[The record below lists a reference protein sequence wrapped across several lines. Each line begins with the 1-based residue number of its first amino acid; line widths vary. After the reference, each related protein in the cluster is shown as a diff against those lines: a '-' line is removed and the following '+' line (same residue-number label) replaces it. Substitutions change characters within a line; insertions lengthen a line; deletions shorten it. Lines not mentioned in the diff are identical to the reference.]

1 MTQAAPTPHKLEY
14 CAVTKRYGSVVAVDD
29 VSLRVGK
36 GEVIALLGPSGSGK
50 TTLLAMTG
58 GQFAPDQGDILLDGR
73 SIVGLPPNRIDAAT
87 VFQDYALFP
96 HLSVAEN
103 VGFGLYMR
111 RLRRDVIAE
120 RVAHM
125 LDLVGLAG
133 LGNRKMNEL
142 SGGQS
147 QRVATAR
154 ALVVEPSVLLMD
166 EPLSALD
173 REIRKRL
180 QDELSDLVRSIGV
193 TTVIVTHDQEEAFA
207 MADRI
212 AVMCEGR
219 IDQVGTPE
227 MLYRQPATP
236 FVAMFLGS
244 GVLIEG
250 VVAETGTDASSVML
264 AGTRLLCRG
273 EAPAGSKVTVLIRA
287 EDVILD
293 PVHGAVDA
301 ETWSEG
307 RVIRIVD
314 SGEVTRYT
322 IDLAGT
328 RIASMELGLRRF
340 ATGDSVSVAVR
351 TGGPVIVTGGT
362 GA

>member
-1 MTQAAPTPHKLEY
+1 MTGDAATACKLEY
-14 CAVTKRYGSVVAVDD
+14 RAVTKRYGAVVAVDD
-29 VSLRVGK
+29 VSLRIGK
-36 GEVIALLGPSGSGK
+36 GEVVALLGPSGSGK

-58 GQFAPDQGDILLDGR
+58 GQFAPDEGDILIDGR
-73 SIVGLPPNRIDAAT
+73 SVVGMPPNRIDAAT

-111 RLRRDVIAE
+111 GLRRDAIAE
-120 RVAHM
+120 RVAGM
-125 LDLVGLAG
+125 LELVGLSG
-133 LGNRKMNEL
+133 LGGRKMNEL

-193 TTVIVTHDQEEAFA
+193 TTIIVTHDQEEAFA

-219 IDQVGTPE
+219 LEQAGTPRT
-227 MLYRQPATP
+227 LYREPATP
-236 FVAMFLGS
+236 FVATFLGS
-244 GVLIEG
+244 GALVEG
-250 VVAETGTDASSVML
+250 IVAESGSDSSTVAL
-264 AGTRLLCRG
+264 AGTVLPCRG
-273 EAPAGSKVTVLIRA
+273 AARAGSRVTVLIRA

-293 PVHGAVDA
+293 PPGDA
-301 ETWSEG
+301 ATLWKG
-307 RVIRIVD
+307 RIARVVD
-314 SGEVTRYT
+314 SGEVTRYS
-322 IDLAGT
+322 IDLDGT
-328 RIASMELGLRRF
+328 RVASMELGLRRF
-340 ATGDSVSVAVR
+340 GVGESVTVAVKA
-351 TGGPVIVTGGT
+351 GGPVIVASG
-362 GA
+362 

>member
-1 MTQAAPTPHKLEY
+1 MTQTVPSPCKLEFR
-14 CAVTKRYGSVVAVDD
+14 AVTKRYGTVMAVDD
-29 VSLRVGK
+29 VNLRVEQ

-50 TTLLAMTG
+50 TTLLALTG
-58 GQFAPDQGDILLDGR
+58 GQFAPDHGDILIDGR
-73 SIVGLPPNRIDAAT
+73 SIIGLPPNKIDAVT

-103 VGFGLYMR
+103 VGFGLHMR
-111 RLRRDVIAE
+111 RLRRSAIAE

-125 LDLVGLAG
+125 LELVGLSG
-133 LGNRKMNEL
+133 LGDRKMNEL

-180 QDELSDLVRSIGV
+180 QDELSDLVRNIGV

-212 AVMCEGR
+212 GIMCEGR
-219 IDQVGTPE
+219 MDQVGTPE
-227 MLYRQPATP
+227 TLYRQPATL

-250 VVAETGTDASSVML
+250 VVVETATDSSAVML

-273 EAPAGSKVTVLIRA
+273 DAAAGSTVTVLVRA

-293 PVHGAVDA
+293 PAQVSGDVEA
-301 ETWSEG
+301 WSEG
-307 RVIRIVD
+307 RVMRVVD

-340 ATGDSVSVAVR
+340 ESGDSVAVAVR
-351 TGGPVIVTGGT
+351 AGSPVIVTGGA

>member
-1 MTQAAPTPHKLEY
+1 
-14 CAVTKRYGSVVAVDD
+14 
-29 VSLRVGK
+29 
-36 GEVIALLGPSGSGK
+36 
-50 TTLLAMTG
+50 
-58 GQFAPDQGDILLDGR
+58 
-73 SIVGLPPNRIDAAT
+73 
-87 VFQDYALFP
+87 
-96 HLSVAEN
+96 
-103 VGFGLYMR
+103 
-111 RLRRDVIAE
+111 
-120 RVAHM
+120 
-125 LDLVGLAG
+125 
-133 LGNRKMNEL
+133 
-142 SGGQS
+142 
-147 QRVATAR
+147 
-154 ALVVEPSVLLMD
+154 MD

-227 MLYRQPATP
+227 TLYRRPATP

-250 VVAETGTDASSVML
+250 EVVGTATGSSSVML
-264 AGTRLLCRG
+264 AGARLLCRG
-273 EAPAGSKVTVLIRA
+273 EAPAGSTATVLVRA
-287 EDVILD
+287 EDVVLD
-293 PVHGAVDA
+293 PPHGAGDV
-301 ETWSEG
+301 ETWSQG
-307 RVIRIVD
+307 RISRVVD

-322 IDLAGT
+322 IDLEGT

-340 ATGDSVSVAVR
+340 ETGESVRVAVR
-351 TGGPVIVTGGT
+351 AGSPVIVTGDT

>member
-1 MTQAAPTPHKLEY
+1 MTQAAPSPCKLEFR
-14 CAVTKRYGSVVAVDD
+14 AVTKRYGSVVAVDD
-29 VSLRVGK
+29 VSLRVDK

-58 GQFAPDQGDILLDGR
+58 GQFAPDQGDILIDGR
-73 SIVGLPPNRIDAAT
+73 SIVGLPPNRIDTAT

-111 RLRRDVIAE
+111 RMRRDAIAQ

-125 LDLVGLAG
+125 LELVGLSG
-133 LGNRKMNEL
+133 LGGRKMNEL

-227 MLYRQPATP
+227 TLYRRPATP
-236 FVAMFLGS
+236 FVATFLGS
-244 GVLIEG
+244 GVLVEG
-250 VVAETGTDASSVML
+250 EVVESANGSSSVML
-264 AGTRLLCRG
+264 AGTPLVCRG
-273 EAPAGSKVTVLIRA
+273 DAPAGSKVTVLVRA

-293 PVHGAVDA
+293 PAHGAGDV
-301 ETWSEG
+301 EPWSEG
-307 RVIRIVD
+307 RISRVVD

-328 RIASMELGLRRF
+328 RIGAMELGLRRF
-340 ATGDSVSVAVR
+340 ETGRSVTVAMR
-351 TGGPVIVTGGT
+351 SGSPVIVTGDT

>member
-1 MTQAAPTPHKLEY
+1 MTQAVPSPCKLEFR
-14 CAVTKRYGSVVAVDD
+14 AVTKRYGSVVAVDD
-29 VSLRVGK
+29 VSLCVEK

-50 TTLLAMTG
+50 TTMLAMTG
-58 GQFAPDQGDILLDGR
+58 GQFAPDQGDILIDGR
-73 SIVGLPPNRIDAAT
+73 SIIGLPPNRIDAAT

-96 HLSVAEN
+96 HLTVAEN

-111 RLRRDVIAE
+111 RMRRDAIAE

-125 LDLVGLAG
+125 LELVGLTG
-133 LGNRKMNEL
+133 LGERKMNEL

-193 TTVIVTHDQEEAFA
+193 TSVIVTHDQEEAFA

-212 AVMCEGR
+212 AIMCEGR
-219 IDQVGTPE
+219 IDQVGTPA

-244 GVLIEG
+244 GVLIDG
-250 VVAETGTDASSVML
+250 VVVEAATGSSSVML

-273 EAPAGSKVTVLIRA
+273 EAPAGSKVTVLVRA

-293 PVHGAVDA
+293 PAHVAGDV
-301 ETWSEG
+301 EPWSQG
-307 RVIRIVD
+307 RVMRVVD

-340 ATGDSVSVAVR
+340 ETGQSVAVAVR
-351 TGGPVIVTGGT
+351 AGSPVVVTGAT